1 MDKLVEECT
10 ENVEEV
16 KLAETAS
23 AEDKNKHKCSSGTLN
38 IALFSII
45 FIGIVRIGTY
55 FVYYKYVNRNKET
68 AFKYDYVYQTA
79 NY

>member
-1 MDKLVEECT
+1 MKTSINGTLYIV
-10 ENVEEV
+10 
-16 KLAETAS
+16 
-23 AEDKNKHKCSSGTLN
+23 HSGTLY

-45 FIGIVRIGTY
+45 FVGIVRIGTY